1 MKRIVSIFSEFFGK
15 IFQFQSTERRDEMGG
30 PLSPPYSGP
39 YDIPVLID
47 DVKQY
52 EGFEM
57 TRLSY
62 FIIEA
67 TTAVDDWVAILRER
81 KIPFLLFG
89 PSAVIHR
96 PNLDSVRFRAPDE
109 IDLLFD
115 EIESVEGLVVE
126 TAHIWLPNYLFETDR
141 QWKPRSIDE
150 DSTAR
155 RGTIYRIAF
164 NLFQKALQ
172 FQREVISAGNFSE
185 QCQAF
190 MSAGD
195 TVVAHSA
202 EETRVFQKW
211 SVDQFELARQNY
223 VEQRSDPTRGVL
235 PHLDKTGRQIAG

>member
-1 MKRIVSIFSEFFGK
+1 M
-15 IFQFQSTERRDEMGG
+15 DG
-30 PLSPPYSGP
+30 PLSPPYPGP

-57 TRLSY
+57 SRLSY

-81 KIPFLLFG
+81 GIPFLLFG

-96 PNLDSVRFRAPDE
+96 PNLESVRFSAPDE
-109 IDLLFD
+109 IDWLFD

-126 TAHIWLPNYLFETDR
+126 TAHIWLPNFLFETDR

-155 RGTIYRIAF
+155 RGTIYRVSF

-172 FQREVISAGNFSE
+172 FQREVISGENFSE
-185 QCQAF
+185 QCQALKDV
-190 MSAGD
+190 GD
-195 TVVAHSA
+195 PVVALST

-211 SVDQFELARQNY
+211 SVDQFELARKNY
-223 VEQRSDPTRGVL
+223 VEQRADPTRGVL
-235 PHLDKTGRQIAG
+235 PHLDEAGREIAG